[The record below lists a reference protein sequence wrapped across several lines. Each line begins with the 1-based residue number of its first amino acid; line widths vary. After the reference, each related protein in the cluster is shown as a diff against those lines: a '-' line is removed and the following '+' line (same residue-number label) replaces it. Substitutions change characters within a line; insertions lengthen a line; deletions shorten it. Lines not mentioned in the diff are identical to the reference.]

1 MALHAS
7 DSPARHGAT
16 GAPRRGAGSQDDV
29 VVRAPAARGVL
40 AASRVLVGFYFLWAF
55 LDKTFGF
62 GKATPSS
69 GSWLNGGSPTEGFLL
84 HGTAGPFAHMF
95 DSVAGAWWLDLV
107 FMLGLLGVGLAM
119 ILGVGMRIA
128 AAAGTL
134 MMAFM
139 WLVTLWPDSNPFMDD
154 HWMIA
159 LVLLIT
165 AATGAGRY
173 YGLGGVWA
181 QLPAVRKNRW
191 LI

>member
-1 MALHAS
+1 
-7 DSPARHGAT
+7 
-16 GAPRRGAGSQDDV
+16 
-29 VVRAPAARGVL
+29 
-40 AASRVLVGFYFLWAF
+40 
-55 LDKTFGF
+55 
-62 GKATPSS
+62 
-69 GSWLNGGSPTEGFLL
+69 
-84 HGTAGPFAHMF
+84 MF

-119 ILGVGMRIA
+119 ILGIGMRIA

-139 WLVTLWPDSNPFMDD
+139 WLVSLWPDSNPFMDD

-173 YGLGGVWA
+173 YGLGRVWA
-181 QLPAVRKNRW
+181 ELPAVRKNRW